1 MPTASR
7 AHHVQMLVRLP
18 PSMKRWLEE
27 QASEA
32 GTSVNDEVIRIV
44 RAAMRFLPRTVK
56 AEQNITLFHSQAEAD
71 VDLGNAAGAFRQ
83 DRHGAVI
90 DRR

>member
-7 AHHVQMLVRLP
+7 AHHVQMLVRLQ
-18 PSMKRWLEE
+18 PSMKRWLED

-44 RAAMRFLPRTVK
+44 RAAMR
-56 AEQNITLFHSQAEAD
+56 QEARQRQKQRQMR
-71 VDLGNAAGAFRQ
+71 AGQ
-83 DRHGAVI
+83 
-90 DRR
+90 

>member
-18 PSMKRWLEE
+18 PSMKRWLED

-44 RAAMRFLPRTVK
+44 RAAMR
-56 AEQNITLFHSQAEAD
+56 QEARQRQKHRQMR
-71 VDLGNAAGAFRQ
+71 AGQ
-83 DRHGAVI
+83 
-90 DRR
+90 

>member
-18 PSMKRWLEE
+18 PSMKRWLED

-32 GTSVNDEVIRIV
+32 GTSVNDEVVRIV
-44 RAAMRFLPRTVK
+44 RAAMR
-56 AEQNITLFHSQAEAD
+56 QEARQRQKQRQMR
-71 VDLGNAAGAFRQ
+71 AGQ
-83 DRHGAVI
+83 
-90 DRR
+90 

>member
-18 PSMKRWLEE
+18 PSMKRWLED

-44 RAAMRFLPRTVK
+44 RAAMR
-56 AEQNITLFHSQAEAD
+56 QEARQRQKQRQMR
-71 VDLGNAAGAFRQ
+71 AGQ
-83 DRHGAVI
+83 
-90 DRR
+90 

>member
-7 AHHVQMLVRLP
+7 THHVQMLVRLP
-18 PSMKRWLEE
+18 PSMKRWLED

-44 RAAMRFLPRTVK
+44 RAAMR
-56 AEQNITLFHSQAEAD
+56 QEARQRQKQRQMR
-71 VDLGNAAGAFRQ
+71 AGQ
-83 DRHGAVI
+83 
-90 DRR
+90 

>member
-18 PSMKRWLEE
+18 PSMKRWLED

-44 RAAMRFLPRTVK
+44 RGAMR
-56 AEQNITLFHSQAEAD
+56 QEARQRQKQRQMR
-71 VDLGNAAGAFRQ
+71 AGQ
-83 DRHGAVI
+83 
-90 DRR
+90 

>member
-18 PSMKRWLEE
+18 PSMKRWLED

-32 GTSVNDEVIRIV
+32 GTSVNDEVIRF
-44 RAAMRFLPRTVK
+44 A
-56 AEQNITLFHSQAEAD
+56 
-71 VDLGNAAGAFRQ
+71 
-83 DRHGAVI
+83 
-90 DRR
+90 RRCGKKPGSDKSIGR

>member
-18 PSMKRWLEE
+18 PSMKRWLED

-44 RAAMRFLPRTVK
+44 RAAMR
-56 AEQNITLFHSQAEAD
+56 QEA
-71 VDLGNAAGAFRQ
+71 
-83 DRHGAVI
+83 RHGERSEIRSTSAS
-90 DRR
+90 RSAGRS